1 MGLVILPQALKLVIP
16 GIVNTF
22 IALFKDTTLV
32 LIIGLFDILGTLQ
45 SVLADQ
51 LGPMFQPKVSC
62 LLASLL
68 DFHLYNVAL
77 QHPFGT
83 EVGYDPTGL
92 TISTSLRNSYVQ

>member
-51 LGPMFQPKVSC
+51 RGPMFQPKVSC
-62 LLASLL
+62 LSASL
-68 DFHLYNVAL
+68 FGFSPSQCPL

-83 EVGYDPTGL
+83 ELDTNH
-92 TISTSLRNSYVQ
+92 RD